1 MGKCEKA
8 AAWLV
13 WWAMCDR
20 VGWWARKKAHGRE
33 ASEKGNRRAGIKIA
47 CPFTTSSLQELA
59 SKLPE
64 CFTIS
69 SEIQLGHLI

>member
-33 ASEKGNRRAGIKIA
+33 ASEKGNRTCGDQNCMSLHHFKFARIAIKIA
-47 CPFTTSSLQELA
+47 
-59 SKLPE
+59 
-64 CFTIS
+64 
-69 SEIQLGHLI
+69 